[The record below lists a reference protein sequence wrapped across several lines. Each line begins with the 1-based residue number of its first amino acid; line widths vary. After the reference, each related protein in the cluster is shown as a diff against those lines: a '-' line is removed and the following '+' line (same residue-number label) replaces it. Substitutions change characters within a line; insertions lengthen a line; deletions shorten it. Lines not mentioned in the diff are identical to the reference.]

1 MQDFSF
7 QGKVFLGERLSTGK
21 PGAMRWVND
30 AALLSIKASQGEEKQ
45 KESYSGLRQT
55 SATISKDLEVSFDL
69 TLTHGQAK
77 NLALG
82 LYGEVKTV
90 AGGSV
95 TAEEFPNP
103 VAIGD
108 IIALERGNIS
118 ALVVTDSNGTPATL
132 VLDTDYALDDAN
144 YGRLSMLD
152 LAAYT
157 QPFKAAYDFAGNT
170 DVTMFTQAAPVRY
183 LIMDGFNTVDGS
195 TDLLRVRMYRL
206 KFNPVS
212 QVDLINESFGDIKL
226 SGTALL
232 DTAAALDPALGGYG
246 RMELLSE

>member
-1 MQDFSF
+1 MKDFSL
-7 QGKVFLGERLSTGK
+7 QGKVFLGERLPSGK

-30 AALLSIKASQGEEKQ
+30 AALLTIKPSQSEEKQ

-55 SATISKDLEVSFDL
+55 AATISKDLEVSFDL

-95 TAEEFPNP
+95 TGEEFPNP

-118 ALVVTDSNGTPATL
+118 SLVVTDSAGTPATL
-132 VLDTDYALDDAN
+132 ALDTDYGLDDPN
-144 YGRLSMLD
+144 YGRLSILG

-170 DVTMFTQAAPVRY
+170 DIVMFNQAAPVRY
-183 LIMDGFNTVDGS
+183 LIMDGLNTVDGS
-195 TDLLRVRMYRL
+195 TDLLRLRMYRL
-206 KFNPVS
+206 KFNPVG
-212 QVDLINESFGDIKL
+212 QIDLINDSFGDLKL

-232 DTAAALDPALGGYG
+232 DTTAALDPALGGYG
-246 RMELLSE
+246 RLELLSE